1 MEYCN
6 TKEIELEKLTNVIIR
21 QPGYLPNLGFF
32 KKIQSSDTFVFL
44 DDVQFEKDSFD
55 NRNRIRTKDGTTW
68 LTVPIKRPVFKKK
81 FNEILISNDIDWH
94 LKHLS
99 IIEEAYHTTP
109 FFTTYWYSLQ
119 KILDKNWTKLI
130 DLNIELIRYFM
141 SALNLTTYTINSSTL
156 KIPSNK
162 SQKLLD
168 ICKHLDA
175 SCYISGKL
183 GKDYLDEEI
192 FHNSGIKIIYEN
204 FQHPAYKQ
212 IHGNFIENMSILD
225 LLFNEG
231 ENSQKILGAAK
242 NF

>member
-1 MEYCN
+1 M
-6 TKEIELEKLTNVIIR
+6 IQKLTNVIIR

-32 KKIQSSDTFVFL
+32 KKIQSCDTFVFL
-44 DDVQFEKDSFD
+44 DDIQFVKDRFD

-68 LTVPIKRPVFKKK
+68 LTVPVKRPVFKKNL
-81 FNEILISNDIDWH
+81 NEILITNDIDWQRNH
-94 LKHLS
+94 LN
-99 IIEEAYHTTP
+99 IIEEAYHDAR

-141 SALNLTTYTINSSTL
+141 SGLNLMTCTVNSSTL
-156 KIPSNK
+156 KKSSNR
-162 SQKLLD
+162 SQRLLD

-175 SCYISGKL
+175 SCYISGIS
-183 GKDYLDEEI
+183 GKDYLDEKI

-212 IHGNFIENMSILD
+212 IHGNFIENMSIID

-231 ENSQKILGAAK
+231 ENSQKILTNTK

>member
-1 MEYCN
+1 MTTNYFYKN
-6 TKEIELEKLTNVIIR
+6 LKSKFLEISGQDSVPFI
-21 QPGYLPNLGFF
+21 QNL
-32 KKIQSSDTFVFL
+32 IT
-44 DDVQFEKDSFD
+44 
-55 NRNRIRTKDGTTW
+55 
-68 LTVPIKRPVFKKK
+68 
-81 FNEILISNDIDWH
+81 NDIDWQRNH
-94 LKHLS
+94 LN
-99 IIEEAYHTTP
+99 IIEEAYHDAP

-141 SALNLTTYTINSSTL
+141 SALNLTTYTINSSIL
-156 KIPSNK
+156 KISSDK

-204 FQHPAYKQ
+204 FK
-212 IHGNFIENMSILD
+212 
-225 LLFNEG
+225 
-231 ENSQKILGAAK
+231 KII
-242 NF
+242 

>member
-1 MEYCN
+1 M
-6 TKEIELEKLTNVIIR
+6 TNVIIR

-32 KKIQSSDTFVFL
+32 KKVQSCDTFVFL
-44 DDVQFEKDSFD
+44 DDIQFVKDRFD

-68 LTVPIKRPVFKKK
+68 LTVPVKRPVFKKNL
-81 FNEILISNDIDWH
+81 NEILITNDIDWQRNH
-94 LKHLS
+94 LN
-99 IIEEAYHTTP
+99 IIEEAYHDTP

-130 DLNIELIRYFM
+130 DLNMELIRYFM
-141 SALNLTTYTINSSTL
+141 SALNLITCTVNSSTL
-156 KIPSNK
+156 KKSSNR
-162 SQKLLD
+162 SQRLLD

-175 SCYISGKL
+175 SCYISGIS
-183 GKDYLDEEI
+183 GKDYLDEKI

-204 FQHPAYKQ
+204 FQHPTHKQ
-212 IHGNFIENMSILD
+212 IHGNFIENMSIID

-231 ENSQKILGAAK
+231 ENSQKILTNTK

>member
-32 KKIQSSDTFVFL
+32 KKIQSSDKMVFL
-44 DDVQFEKDSFD
+44 DDVQFEKDDFD
-55 NRNRIRTKDGTTW
+55 NRNKIRTKYGTTW
-68 LTVPIKRPVFKKK
+68 LTVPIKRPVFKKNL
-81 FNEILISNDIDWH
+81 NEILITNDIDWQRNH
-94 LKHLS
+94 LN
-99 IIEEAYHTTP
+99 IIEEAYHDAP

-168 ICKHLDA
+168 ICKHLNA
-175 SCYISGKL
+175 SCYISGTL
-183 GKDYLDEEI
+183 GKDYLDEKI

-212 IHGNFIENMSILD
+212 IHGNFIGNMSIID

-231 ENSQKILGAAK
+231 ENSKKILTNTK

>member
-1 MEYCN
+1 M
-6 TKEIELEKLTNVIIR
+6 IQKLTNVIIR

-32 KKIQSSDTFVFL
+32 KKIQSCDTFVFL
-44 DDVQFEKDSFD
+44 DDIQFVKDRFD

-68 LTVPIKRPVFKKK
+68 LTVPVKRPVFKKNL
-81 FNEILISNDIDWH
+81 NEILITNDIDWQRNH
-94 LKHLS
+94 LN
-99 IIEEAYHTTP
+99 IIEEAYHDAP

-141 SALNLTTYTINSSTL
+141 SALNLMTCTVNSSTL
-156 KIPSNK
+156 KKSSNQ
-162 SQKLLD
+162 SQRLLD

-175 SCYISGKL
+175 SCYISGIS
-183 GKDYLDEEI
+183 GKDYLDEKI

-212 IHGNFIENMSILD
+212 IHGNFIENMSIID

-231 ENSQKILGAAK
+231 ENSQKILTNTK

>member
-1 MEYCN
+1 M
-6 TKEIELEKLTNVIIR
+6 IQKLTNVIIR

-32 KKIQSSDTFVFL
+32 KKIQSCDTFVFL
-44 DDVQFEKDSFD
+44 DDIQFVKDRFD

-68 LTVPIKRPVFKKK
+68 LTVPVKRPVFKKNL
-81 FNEILISNDIDWH
+81 NEILITNDIDWQRNH
-94 LKHLS
+94 LN
-99 IIEEAYHTTP
+99 IIEEAYHDAP
-109 FFTTYWYSLQ
+109 FFTTHWYSLQ

-141 SALNLTTYTINSSTL
+141 SALNLMTCTVNSSTL
-156 KIPSNK
+156 KKSSNQ
-162 SQKLLD
+162 SQRLLD

-175 SCYISGKL
+175 SCYISGIS
-183 GKDYLDEEI
+183 GKDYLDEKI

-212 IHGNFIENMSILD
+212 IHGNFIENMSIID

-231 ENSQKILGAAK
+231 ENSQKILTNTK

>member
-1 MEYCN
+1 M
-6 TKEIELEKLTNVIIR
+6 
-21 QPGYLPNLGFF
+21 
-32 KKIQSSDTFVFL
+32 L
-44 DDVQFEKDSFD
+44 DSIEKDSFD
-55 NRNRIRTKDGTTW
+55 NRNKIRTKDGATW
-68 LTVPIKRPVFKKK
+68 LTVPIKRPVFKK
-81 FNEILISNDIDWH
+81 NLDEILITNDIDWQRNH
-94 LKHLS
+94 LN
-99 IIEEAYHTTP
+99 IIEEAYHDAP

-141 SALNLTTYTINSSTL
+141 SALNLMTCTVNSSTL
-156 KIPSNK
+156 KKSSNR
-162 SQKLLD
+162 SQRLLD

-175 SCYISGKL
+175 SCYISGIS
-183 GKDYLDEEI
+183 GKDYLDEKI

-212 IHGNFIENMSILD
+212 IHGNFIENMSIID

-231 ENSQKILGAAK
+231 ENSQKILTNTK